1 MSDFTP
7 SCPPAPSPSPSVWE
21 AARRDYLAGST
32 AGEICA
38 RYGLG
43 RTAFYARAQAGGWRR
58 RDVDH
63 GPPQYDII
71 EPPDRAPQAARSRQ
85 AMAADAMDRADQ
97 ALRLGR
103 LGEVRGWVRVAAEL
117 RRMAAEEAGVETW
130 RETLQDALEREIDF
144 QAETW
149 AQDGAALDEVSDAEA
164 RIDAFIRAN
173 GANGADAR
181 PDGENAS
188 TDCSTSGIETRAN
201 SPDYFSRSAA
211 PAPALGASPQPF
223 QGGPQ
228 PPGGVPQDPAGPK

>member
-1 MSDFTP
+1 MSDLTP
-7 SCPPAPSPSPSVWE
+7 TSPPAPSPSPSLWE

-38 RYGLG
+38 RYGIG

-164 RIDAFIRAN
+164 RIEVFTR
-173 GANGADAR
+173 ANGADAR
-181 PDGENAS
+181 PDGEKPS
-188 TDCSTSGIETRAN
+188 TDCSTSGIETWAN

-211 PAPALGASPQPF
+211 PTPPPPAGPPPF
-223 QGGPQ
+223 QDGPRL
-228 PPGGVPQDPAGPK
+228 PGGVAQGPAGPK